1 MNKSELHL
9 AAAKWQHVATL
20 EGSST
25 CFGHATD
32 LRSAFWINTL
42 ATHTWPATR
51 HLILNVNKCK
61 QYKKTVTFRKGL
73 LLVIPSRLLNEFC

>member
-51 HLILNVNKCK
+51 HLILNVNNI
-61 QYKKTVTFRKGL
+61 RKL
-73 LLVIPSRLLNEFC
+73 SHLERVFCLSFQVVF